1 MRFRYPVVVA
11 LALTAIASP
20 TASAAAC
27 TWTPTQLPLP
37 AGLTQGSVRAADS
50 LSGYAGEAQTSGGT
64 VHAVR
69 WVGGQVVDYGTVPG
83 YSHAFVS
90 GVNKSG
96 TIVGHTSAPT
106 GNQQRA
112 FRSVGTAL
120 QVLPEPAGTEHSW
133 ANGVNDAGD
142 VVGEV
147 GTTVVVNGS
156 SYLVRKAV
164 LWPASAPGT
173 VVKLGGLPSAG
184 QTLGQAV
191 DQDGTVLVEYY
202 PTTTNSIDATA
213 LYLWKAGTAR
223 VLPTPSGTTS
233 VYGEAISN
241 GRVAGAINAG
251 GMVGAVWEQSG
262 AITKPVASNLITSIN
277 RTGQTTGWKIVTGL
291 TAAHWVWQGTAKV
304 GTITGQRTFEVSA
317 DDGTVAG
324 YSWNSTT
331 FTQPAF
337 WRCA

>member
-1 MRFRYPVVVA
+1 MRFSYPVVVA
-11 LALTAIASP
+11 LALTAIVSP
-20 TASAAAC
+20 TASAATC
-27 TWTPTQLPLP
+27 TWTSTNLPLP
-37 AGLTQGSVRAADS
+37 SGLTQGVVRAADS

-69 WVGGQVVDYGTVPG
+69 WVGGQAVDYGTVPG

-96 TIVGHTSAPT
+96 TIVGHTSATT
-106 GNQQRA
+106 GNRQRA

-120 QVLPEPAGTEHSW
+120 QVLPEPAGAQHSW

-142 VVGEV
+142 IVGEV
-147 GTTVVVNGS
+147 GSNVTSGGS
-156 SYLVRKAV
+156 TYLVRTAV

-173 VVKLGGLPSAG
+173 VVKLGGLPSTG

-202 PTTTNSIDATA
+202 PTITNSIDATA
-213 LYLWKAGTAR
+213 LYLWKAGSAR

-251 GMVGAVWEQSG
+251 GMVGAVWEQDGS
-262 AITKPVASNLITSIN
+262 ITKPVASNLITSIN

-304 GTITGQRTFEVSA
+304 GTLSGQRTFEVSA
-317 DDGTVAG
+317 DNGTVAG

-331 FTQPAF
+331 FSQPAF
-337 WRCA
+337 WRCS